1 MKNTYHVEYYYKD
14 NKRSALVN
22 AYTPL
27 QAIYFLSKATG
38 RWYLLKDYKAG
49 KGYIEVRLNKGVEQT
64 SLF

>member
-1 MKNTYHVEYYYKD
+1 MNEYHVNYYYKD
-14 NKRSALVN
+14 NKRFAVVK

-27 QAIYFLSKATG
+27 QAVYFLSKSMR